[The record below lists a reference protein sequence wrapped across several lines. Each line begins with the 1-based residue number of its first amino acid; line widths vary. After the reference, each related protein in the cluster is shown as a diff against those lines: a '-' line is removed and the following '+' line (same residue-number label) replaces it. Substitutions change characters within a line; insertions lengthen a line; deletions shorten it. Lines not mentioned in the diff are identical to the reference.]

1 MGMVYLLGIMV
12 PDMKGISRMIR
23 NKVME
28 YLYGKMV
35 ENMRAVGRMVNSMV
49 QVNIQIRRIIKEQEK
64 ECGSR
69 ADY

>member
-1 MGMVYLLGIMV
+1 MGMVYSLGIMV
-12 PDMKGISRMIR
+12 PNMKDISKMIR

-35 ENMRAVGRMVNSMV
+35 ENMKAVGRMVNSTV
-49 QVNIQIRRIIKEQEK
+49 LVSIQIRRIIKEQEK
-64 ECGSR
+64 VCGSR